1 MVIINEGFLRQ
12 FGIRLALGGRPAD
25 LRRALVAESLAV
37 VGIGATAGL
46 LIAGGPMLWLMSQGL
61 KTISL
66 ADPWLWVTVI
76 SLLLLVSLGALAR
89 PLRYVSRLNPVTAL
103 REI

>member
-1 MVIINEGFLRQ
+1 VVIINEGFLRQ

-46 LIAGGPMLWLMSQGL
+46 LIAGGPML
-61 KTISL
+61 
-66 ADPWLWVTVI
+66 
-76 SLLLLVSLGALAR
+76 
-89 PLRYVSRLNPVTAL
+89 
-103 REI
+103 